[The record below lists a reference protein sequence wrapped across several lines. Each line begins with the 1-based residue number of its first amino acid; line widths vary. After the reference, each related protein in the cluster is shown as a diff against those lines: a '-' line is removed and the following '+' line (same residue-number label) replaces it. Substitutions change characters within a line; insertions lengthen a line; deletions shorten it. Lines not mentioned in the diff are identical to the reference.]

1 MAANYKANPFTLTY
15 DGAIRENVKGQVNLH
30 TVHYPAK
37 GIEAAANVYTP
48 ANFDPAKS
56 YPAIVVAHPNGG
68 VKEQVAGL
76 YAQKLAEAGYVTIA
90 FDAAYQSAS
99 GGKPRYIDKPQFRIE
114 DIRAA
119 ADYMDLIDQDWL
131 RIADWYR
138 PGTTPQHR
146 LDHRELWQEGEGSL
160 MIAQLQRTNI
170 KTPSQYTFKECPS
183 SFISSCVT
191 LTQITQRRAGNYA
204 RAQRYR
210 HRRLSYVTSRQIF
223 LLRRKESLYL
233 VSSSSHGAS

>member
-1 MAANYKANPFTLTY
+1 MTWLIPTDQL
-15 DGAIRENVKGQVNLH
+15 
-30 TVHYPAK
+30 PAPGRALARK
-37 GIEAAANVYTP
+37 LWDPRQPLAEPPTP
-48 ANFDPAKS
+48 EHLA
-56 YPAIVVAHPNGG
+56 AHPIG
-68 VKEQVAGL
+68 Q
-76 YAQKLAEAGYVTIA
+76 T
-90 FDAAYQSAS
+90 
-99 GGKPRYIDKPQFRIE
+99 
-114 DIRAA
+114 IRAA
-119 ADYMDLIDQDWL
+119 TDYMDLIDQDWL

-204 RAQRYR
+204 RATLVLR
-210 HRRLSYVTSRQIF
+210 HVPADFSPPQKRVAIPGLQQLTRSIMKIVTSF
-223 LLRRKESLYL
+223 Y
-233 VSSSSHGAS
+233 

>member
-1 MAANYKANPFTLTY
+1 MTWLIPTDQL
-15 DGAIRENVKGQVNLH
+15 
-30 TVHYPAK
+30 PAPGRALARK
-37 GIEAAANVYTP
+37 LWDPRQPLAEPPTP
-48 ANFDPAKS
+48 EHLA
-56 YPAIVVAHPNGG
+56 AHPIG
-68 VKEQVAGL
+68 Q
-76 YAQKLAEAGYVTIA
+76 T
-90 FDAAYQSAS
+90 
-99 GGKPRYIDKPQFRIE
+99 
-114 DIRAA
+114 IRAA
-119 ADYMDLIDQDWL
+119 TDYMDLIDQDWL